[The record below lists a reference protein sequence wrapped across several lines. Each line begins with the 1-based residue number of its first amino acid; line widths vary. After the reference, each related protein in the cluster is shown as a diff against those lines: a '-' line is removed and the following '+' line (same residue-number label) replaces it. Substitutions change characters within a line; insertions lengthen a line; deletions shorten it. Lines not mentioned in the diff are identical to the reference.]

1 MDDQGLSR
9 TLRQLDGQSYRAY
22 KQLAGHYRFPDFDL
36 DIAHV
41 QGDPFA
47 APSRI
52 SIGLSHEVAE
62 FPDDWR
68 QTPLRR
74 VALAD
79 ALHRQV
85 YQIIP
90 QVQQRRGSGKSGRL
104 IVSAVSQAILERTA
118 VQIHEGFIELRL
130 GVGLPAFGRRIAG
143 HEAISLLTQ
152 DIPQLVAR
160 SLMYAALP
168 QAELLRQIE
177 TVEDA
182 TALRQQLTEN
192 GLVAFIANGSI
203 LPRRSGVDERP
214 LQGQAVAFQA
224 PAGLAV
230 TLQTPHSGAIAGMGI
245 PAGITLIVGGG
256 YHGKSTVLR
265 AIEQGVYNHIPGD
278 GRERV
283 VTEDSAVKI
292 RAEDGR
298 SVVGVNISPFINNL
312 PQGISTQQF
321 STPNASGSTSQA
333 AGIIEAIEAGA
344 KVLLI
349 DEDTAATNFM
359 IRDRNMQALIAKD
372 QEPITPFVDKVQQLY
387 DDYGISTILVMGGSG
402 DYFQVADTVIALDS
416 YQPRVVT
423 DQAKAIAQAD
433 QDRRPEGGQQFGQLT
448 PRHLDIS
455 GLEQH
460 PRGNKIK
467 VRDVDAVVIGHEAID
482 LRAVEQLIEPNQVRA
497 IAQAIND
504 LQHRGV
510 ASRYPLP
517 ELLDRLM
524 EQLTQ
529 QGMDSISPFPM
540 ADLAMF
546 RRFELAAAINRLRQ
560 LQVRSLRHGSSQSK

>member
-1 MDDQGLSR
+1 MDDQGLRR
-9 TLRQLDGQSYRAY
+9 TLRQLDGQSYKAY
-22 KQLAGHYRFPDFDL
+22 KQLAGHYQFPDFDL

-47 APSRI
+47 APSRV
-52 SIGLSHEVAE
+52 SIWLPHEVAK
-62 FPDDWR
+62 FPEDWR

-85 YQIIP
+85 YRMIP

-104 IVSAVSQAILERTA
+104 TISSVSQAILERTA
-118 VQIHEGFIELRL
+118 VQIHGGFIELRL

-143 HEAISLLTQ
+143 HEAISLFTE
-152 DIPQLVAR
+152 DIPELVAQC
-160 SLMYAALP
+160 LIYAALP
-168 QAELLRQIE
+168 QAELLGQIE
-177 TVEDA
+177 TLEDA
-182 TALRQQLTEN
+182 TALRQQLSEQ
-192 GLVAFIANGSI
+192 GLVAFVANGAI
-203 LPRRSGVDERP
+203 LPRRSGVDQRP
-214 LQGQAVAFQA
+214 LQGHAVAFQA
-224 PAGLAV
+224 PAGLEI
-230 TLQTPHSGAIAGMGI
+230 TLDTPHSGAIAGMGI
-245 PAGITLIVGGG
+245 PAGVTLIVGGG

-283 VTEDSAVKI
+283 VTDDSAVKI

-333 AGIIEAIEAGA
+333 AGIIEAIEVGA
-344 KVLLI
+344 RVLLI

-372 QEPITPFVDKVQQLY
+372 QEPITPFVDKVRQLY

-402 DYFQVADTVIALDS
+402 DYFKVADTVIALDS

-433 QDRRPEGGQQFGQLT
+433 EFRRSEGGEQFGQLT
-448 PRHLDIS
+448 PRYIDLS

-460 PRGNKIK
+460 PRGNKVK

-504 LQHRGV
+504 LQRRGV
-510 ASRYPLP
+510 AHQYPLP

-524 EQLTQ
+524 EQLAQ

-540 ADLAMF
+540 ADLALF

-560 LQVRSLRHGSSQSK
+560 LQVAP

>member
-9 TLRQLDGQSYRAY
+9 TLRQLDGQSYKAY
-22 KQLAGHYRFPDFDL
+22 KQLAGYYRFPDFDL

-52 SIGLSHEVAE
+52 SIWLPHEVAE
-62 FPDDWR
+62 FPEEWR

-85 YQIIP
+85 YQMIP

-104 IVSAVSQAILERTA
+104 IVSSVSQAILPRTA

-143 HEAISLLTQ
+143 HEASALFTE
-152 DIPQLVAR
+152 DIPQLVAQ
-160 SLMYAALP
+160 SLIYAALP

-182 TALRQQLTEN
+182 AALRQQLSEQ
-192 GLVAFIANGSI
+192 GLVAFIANGAI

-214 LQGQAVAFQA
+214 LQGQAVAFQT
-224 PAGLAV
+224 PAGLEI

-283 VTEDSAVKI
+283 VTDEGAVKI

-298 SVVGVNISPFINNL
+298 SVIGVNISPFINNL

-344 KVLLI
+344 RVLLI

-372 QEPITPFVDKVQQLY
+372 KEPITPFVDKVRQLY

-402 DYFQVADTVIALDS
+402 DYFKVADTVIALDS
-416 YQPRVVT
+416 YQPRMVT

-433 QDRRPEGGQQFGQLT
+433 EDRRPEGGEQFGQLT
-448 PRHLDIS
+448 PRYIDLS
-455 GLEQH
+455 GLQQH
-460 PRGNKIK
+460 PRGNKVK
-467 VRDVDAVVIGHEAID
+467 VRDVDAVVIGQEAID

-504 LQHRGV
+504 LQRRGA
-510 ASRYPLP
+510 ASQSPLP
-517 ELLDRLM
+517 ELLERLM
-524 EQLTQ
+524 EQLGN
-529 QGMDSISPFPM
+529 QGLDSISPFPM

-546 RRFELAAAINRLRQ
+546 R
-560 LQVRSLRHGSSQSK
+560 

>member
-1 MDDQGLSR
+1 MDDQGLCR
-9 TLRQLDGQSYRAY
+9 ILRQLDGQSYRAY

-36 DIAHV
+36 EIAHV

-47 APSRI
+47 APSRV
-52 SIGLSHEVAE
+52 SIWVPHEVAQ
-62 FPDDWR
+62 FPDDWQ

-85 YQIIP
+85 YQIAQ

-104 IVSAVSQAILERTA
+104 MVAAVSQAILQRTA
-118 VQIHEGFIELRL
+118 VQIHKGFIELRL

-143 HEAISLLTQ
+143 NEAIALFTQ
-152 DIPQLVAR
+152 DIPQLVAQA
-160 SLMYAALP
+160 LIYAVLP
-168 QAELLRQIE
+168 HGELLHHLE

-182 TALRQQLTEN
+182 ATLRQQLRQQ
-192 GLVAFIANGSI
+192 GLVAFIANGAI

-230 TLQTPHSGAIAGMGI
+230 TLETPHSGAISGMGI

-265 AIEQGVYNHIPGD
+265 AIEQGVYDHIPGD

-283 VTEDSAVKI
+283 VTDAAAVKI

-312 PQGISTQQF
+312 PQGISTEQF

-344 KVLLI
+344 QVLLI

-372 QEPITPFVDKVQQLY
+372 KEPITPFVDKVRQLY
-387 DDYGISTILVMGGSG
+387 DDHGISTILVMGGSG
-402 DYFQVADTVIALDS
+402 DYFRVADTVIALDS
-416 YQPRVVT
+416 YQPQVVT
-423 DQAKAIAQAD
+423 EQARIIAQANAAR
-433 QDRRPEGGQQFGQLT
+433 QAEGGEQFGTLT
-448 PRHLDIS
+448 PRYIDLS
-455 GLEQH
+455 GLQQH
-460 PRGNKIK
+460 PRGNKVK
-467 VRDVDAVVIGHEAID
+467 VRDVDAVVIGQESID

-497 IAQAIND
+497 IAQAINE
-504 LQHRGV
+504 LQRRGV
-510 ASRYPLP
+510 ANQCPLP

-524 EQLTQ
+524 AQISE

-540 ADLAMF
+540 SDLAMF

-560 LQVRSLRHGSSQSK
+560 LRIQP